1 MMLCSSYDM
10 GCPEDEHNDESQ
22 NIEIHISM
30 TTFAPIQSEK
40 TLSKLI
46 RYSGVVVGVGVDA
59 SHYNYMHVSFDTSRQ
74 I

>member
-1 MMLCSSYDM
+1 MMFCSSYDI
-10 GCPEDEHNDESQ
+10 GCPKDDHNDESQ
-22 NIEIHISM
+22 IIENQISM

-46 RYSGVVVGVGVDA
+46 RYSGVVVGVDA